1 MINSFKRV
9 QFAVIL
15 LCLVWSTG
23 CKAPESGEKLTREDV
38 QIKKAIEEAKQKLNQ
53 PTGTLATKTT
63 AAAAKDTKQ
72 ATAKAKPI
80 EGAKKPVSTPTV
92 TKAASPIAKPSQ
104 GAPDKF
110 TVRFETTKGNIDI
123 DVTKSLSPTGVDR
136 FYELVTTGYYN
147 DVAFFR
153 VIPGF
158 MAQVGLHGDPAK
170 NAEWRSKQIKDDP
183 VKASNTRGMVTFAK
197 TGRPNSRTT
206 QIFLNFKNNSNLDG
220 MGFAPFGKIRDGSL
234 SVLDSLHGGYGEG
247 APRGRGP
254 SQARIQTEGNAYLKK
269 DFPNLDYIKKATIL
283 K

>member
-1 MINSFKRV
+1 MTNLLKFV
-9 QFAVIL
+9 LGALMLFCFA
-15 LCLVWSTG
+15 CT
-23 CKAPESGEKLTREDV
+23 P
-38 QIKKAIEEAKQKLNQ
+38 KKAERTNTVEATAAK
-53 PTGTLATKTT
+53 TKT
-63 AAAAKDTKQ
+63 AAKPAAVAATTK
-72 ATAKAKPI
+72 PVD
-80 EGAKKPVSTPTV
+80 GVKKPVAKPTATKGAAPAATPT
-92 TKAASPIAKPSQ
+92 Q
-104 GAPDKF
+104 GAPAKF
-110 TVRFETTKGNIDI
+110 AVRFETTKGNIDI

-170 NAEWRSKQIKDDP
+170 NTEWRSKQIQDDP

-206 QIFLNFKNNSNLDG
+206 QIFLNFKDNSNLDR
-220 MGFAPFGKIRDGSL
+220 MGFAPFGKIRDASL
-234 SVLDSLHGGYGEG
+234 SVLDSLHGGYGEA

-254 SQARIQTEGNAYLKK
+254 IQSRIQSEGNAYLKK
-269 DFPNLDYIKKATIL
+269 DFPKLDYIKKATIL